1 MHLNYIDDLAK
12 GNGFNIFDQAES
24 IVGINI
30 PNAGEYSRKKLDEI
44 TDWVRR
50 PQIGAKGLAY
60 VKYNK
65 NGSFKSSLDKFYD
78 ADTLKKWAEK
88 CKSSP
93 GDLILILSGDKAIV
107 QKQMSELRLL
117 MGERLK
123 LRDPWVFKP
132 IWVVDF
138 PLLEKD
144 KETNSYHAMHHP
156 FTSPKREDLHMLYS
170 NPSKVREI
178 GRAHV

>member
-1 MHLNYIDDLAK
+1 M
-12 GNGFNIFDQAES
+12 
-24 IVGINI
+24 
-30 PNAGEYSRKKLDEI
+30 
-44 TDWVRR
+44 
-50 PQIGAKGLAY
+50 
-60 VKYNK
+60 KYNRDR
-65 NGSFKSSLDKFYD
+65 SFKSSVDKFYND
-78 ADTLKKWAEK
+78 DNFNKWAEK

-144 KETNSYHAMHHP
+144 KETNFYHAMHHP
-156 FTSPKREDLHMLYS
+156 FTFQRRFT
-170 NPSKVREI
+170 N
-178 GRAHV
+178 A